1 MVQTIIHFYNFSVLL
16 IVCADGIDHENL
28 VLLLDVVF
36 SAMVIRVG
44 LTELKEPKNLERLK
58 REIKVINLISL
69 GLKNKKTN

>member
-1 MVQTIIHFYNFSVLL
+1 MWIYKCSVFFSILL

-28 VLLLDVVF
+28 IQLLEVVF

-58 REIKVINLISL
+58 REIKVP
-69 GLKNKKTN
+69 K